1 MKMKN
6 SKKVFVLVEVVL
18 AVMVLLTVMIM
29 MGEKGEKRLDKV
41 YVIIQESDDS
51 QWNAF
56 KYGLRMASED
66 QGVEMVVVS
75 EGEMTAKEQRAV
87 IEQEI
92 DNGADAVIV
101 QPAPGE
107 DTKKMLKKLEKKVPM
122 MLVESAAGKAGEK
135 SEIPVTEA
143 DHYAIGKALADELL
157 NDCGKNLN
165 GKTLQIYSQRT
176 DSEAIV
182 NCEKGLKDRLK
193 DSGTKVRWSHS
204 SSLGGY
210 EKNSLKE
217 QEKIDFVI
225 ALDDRSV
232 VEAGEYAMAGKL
244 NGAVVY
250 GVGRSTEAVYWL
262 DRGKVQCLVV
272 PDEFNA
278 GYQSL
283 TETAKLF
290 KRSLHKMSSK
300 TVSYTVIRQDT
311 LFSKEN
317 QKILFTMNQ

>member
-1 MKMKN
+1 MM
-6 SKKVFVLVEVVL
+6 EAVL
-18 AVMVLLTVMIM
+18 AVMVLLTVIVM
-29 MGEKGEKRLDKV
+29 MGEKEGKSLGKV
-41 YVIIQESDDS
+41 SVIIQESDGS

-56 KYGLRMASED
+56 KYGLRMAAED
-66 QGVEMVVVS
+66 QKVEMFVVS
-75 EGEMTAKEQRAV
+75 TGEMTEKEQAS
-87 IEQEI
+87 IIQQEI

-101 QPAPGE
+101 QPAPGK
-107 DTKKMLKKLEKKVPM
+107 DTEKMLKKLEKKVPI
-122 MLVESAAGKAGEK
+122 MLVETVAGKEGEK

-176 DSEAIV
+176 DSEAV
-182 NCEKGLKDRLK
+182 TNCEKGLKDRLQ
-193 DSGTKVRWSHS
+193 DSGTEVRWSQS
-204 SSLGGY
+204 DSPGDY
-210 EKNSLKE
+210 ENDSLKE
-217 QEKIDFVI
+217 QEKVDFVI

-232 VEAGEYAMAGKL
+232 VQAGEYAMAGKL

-262 DRGKVQCLVV
+262 DTGKVQCLVV
-272 PDEFNA
+272 PDEFNV

-283 TETAKLF
+283 TETVKFF
-290 KRSLHKMSSK
+290 KHSVQKMNSK
-300 TVSYTVIRQDT
+300 TVSHTVIRQDT

-317 QKILFTMNQ
+317 QKILFAMSQ

>member
-1 MKMKN
+1 MM
-6 SKKVFVLVEVVL
+6 EAVL
-18 AVMVLLTVMIM
+18 AVMVLLTVIVM
-29 MGEKGEKRLDKV
+29 MGEKDGKSLGKV
-41 YVIIQESDDS
+41 SVIIQESDGS

-56 KYGLRMASED
+56 KYGLRMAAED
-66 QGVEMVVVS
+66 QKVEMFVVS
-75 EGEMTAKEQRAV
+75 TGEMTEKEQAS
-87 IEQEI
+87 IIQQEI

-101 QPAPGE
+101 QPAPGK
-107 DTKKMLKKLEKKVPM
+107 DTEKMLKKIEKKVPI
-122 MLVESAAGKAGEK
+122 MLVETVAGKEGEK

-176 DSEAIV
+176 DSEAV
-182 NCEKGLKDRLK
+182 TNCEKGLKDRLQ
-193 DSGTKVRWSHS
+193 DSGTEVRWSQS
-204 SSLGGY
+204 DSPGDY
-210 EKNSLKE
+210 ENDSLKE
-217 QEKIDFVI
+217 QEKVDFVI

-232 VEAGEYAMAGKL
+232 VQAGEYAMAGKL

-262 DRGKVQCLVV
+262 DTGNVQCLVV
-272 PDEFNA
+272 PDEFNV

-283 TETAKLF
+283 TETVKLF
-290 KRSLHKMSSK
+290 KHSVHKMNSK
-300 TVSYTVIRQDT
+300 TVSHTVIRQDT

-317 QKILFTMNQ
+317 QKILFTMSQ

>member
-1 MKMKN
+1 MM
-6 SKKVFVLVEVVL
+6 EAVL
-18 AVMVLLTVMIM
+18 AVMVLLTVIVM
-29 MGEKGEKRLDKV
+29 MGEKEGKSLGKV
-41 YVIIQESDDS
+41 SVIIQESDGS

-56 KYGLRMASED
+56 KYGLRMAAED
-66 QGVEMVVVS
+66 QKVEMFVVS
-75 EGEMTAKEQRAV
+75 TGEMTEKEQAS
-87 IEQEI
+87 IIQQEI

-101 QPAPGE
+101 QPAPGK
-107 DTKKMLKKLEKKVPM
+107 DTEKMLKKLEKKVPI
-122 MLVESAAGKAGEK
+122 MLVETVDGKEGEK

-176 DSEAIV
+176 DSEAV
-182 NCEKGLKDRLK
+182 TNCEKGLKDRLQ
-193 DSGTKVRWSHS
+193 DSGTEVRWSQS
-204 SSLGGY
+204 DSPGDY
-210 EKNSLKE
+210 ENDSLKE
-217 QEKIDFVI
+217 QEKVDFVI

-232 VEAGEYAMAGKL
+232 VQAGEYAMAGKL

-262 DRGKVQCLVV
+262 DTGKVQCLVV
-272 PDEFNA
+272 PDEFNV

-283 TETAKLF
+283 TETVKLF
-290 KRSLHKMSSK
+290 KHSVHKMNSK
-300 TVSYTVIRQDT
+300 TVSHTVIRQDT

-317 QKILFTMNQ
+317 QKILFTMSQ